1 MDIKNGF
8 GLLELIDRPAFIV
21 QDGIITQVNQA
32 ARQYLLTPGTAA
44 ADILAQNTQT
54 YEAFSGGT
62 GCFAVSLSGVTFSAA
77 VKRMEGYDVF
87 LLEKPDAVLQA
98 LGLAA
103 QQLRSPLSDA
113 LIAVERLTDANLS
126 DSACY
131 IRRSLSRM
139 QRILGNMADISWYQ
153 HSTGAHKEE
162 TDLTYFFDELMEKL
176 QVLTEAAGRK
186 LCYTGLIQITVG
198 TVDRVMLERAVSNL
212 VSNAIKFS
220 PKGSTV
226 DVCVSVNGDM
236 LQLSVLDQG
245 ERENIPDPANLFSL
259 YLRTPTVEDGRRGLG
274 LGLPLAAAAAA
285 AHGGTL
291 LIDHPSRSGT
301 RVTMTLLLTQD
312 EGTDVRMPVSLPIS
326 DYAGGRDHG
335 LLELSDVLPPA
346 AYKDL

>member
-8 GLLELIDRPAFIV
+8 GLLELIERPAFIV

-32 ARQYLLTPGTAA
+32 ASRCLLTPGTAA
-44 ADILAQNTQT
+44 ADILKQNTQA

-62 GCFAVSLSGVTFSAA
+62 ACFAVSLSGVTYSAA

-98 LGLAA
+98 LELAA
-103 QQLRSPLSDA
+103 QQLRGPLNDT
-113 LIAVERLTDANLS
+113 LIAVDRLNGSNLA

-131 IRRSLSRM
+131 IHRSLNRM
-139 QRILGNMADISWYQ
+139 QRILGNMADVGWYQ
-153 HSTGAHKEE
+153 RSTGAHKEE
-162 TDLTYFFDELMEKL
+162 TNLTYFFDELMEKL
-176 QVLTEAAGRK
+176 QALTEAAGRK
-186 LCYTGLIQITVG
+186 LCYTGPMQIAVSA
-198 TVDRVMLERAVSNL
+198 VDRVMLERAVSNL

-226 DVCVSVNGDM
+226 DACVSVSGDM
-236 LQLSVLDQG
+236 LQFSVLDQG

-259 YLRTPTVEDGRRGLG
+259 YLRPPIVEDGRRGMG

-291 LIDHPSRSGT
+291 LIDHPRQSGT
-301 RVTMTLLLTQD
+301 RVTMTLLLTPA
-312 EGTDVRMPVSLPIS
+312 EGTDVRMPVSLPAS

-335 LLELSDVLPPA
+335 LLELSDVLPAA